1 MPFKICYLHKII
13 ISSNSF
19 YISFFFSSP
28 LPFSQQSGAR
38 GQEPI
43 THRILLVI
51 CCCCCHRVQR
61 SFVWINELLTLKNV
75 HTCRLARLISQWD
88 LYKST
93 LNDFFASYLTQID
106 FWKSITAS
114 HILAGAR
121 HVAQRVTGGG
131 RPKGRVKERTGEETC
146 TTWLR
151 SLWTASLGDG
161 SEWDRKR
168 KSSRPLLIRE
178 SKHQLRREF

>member
-1 MPFKICYLHKII
+1 MTRSKTEQFRVNESRSVRLNFSAVENSSGAVWKQMPFKICSLHKII

-121 HVAQRVTGGG
+121 HVAQRAT
-131 RPKGRVKERTGEETC
+131 EA
-146 TTWLR
+146 R
-151 SLWTASLGDG
+151 SANLASSQSLGLRDI
-161 SEWDRKR
+161 ECVT
-168 KSSRPLLIRE
+168 
-178 SKHQLRREF
+178 SKL